1 MKGATYILLV
11 ILTCFGSCGPAI
23 YQSSNFDKKQ
33 RKIKIIAKLPFS
45 VNIDMHHLPKGI
57 TPENIRNAEEKTGY
71 DLQSSSYTWFLKR
84 QDKYTTVFQDIDK
97 TNAILRKEKISY
109 SDIALQDKSKI
120 CKLLGVDAVI
130 SGRSS
135 MSKPMTEIAAVAVGL
150 ISGAW
155 GPTNSIS
162 NVLTIHDMKAKLLW
176 KYDHNASG
184 SVLTS
189 PDSLI
194 KSLMKNASRKF
205 PFKK

>member
-1 MKGATYILLV
+1 KRAVESRLNIIEMLHQGPHSEYYHIWYDQIILELDD
-11 ILTCFGSCGPAI
+11 L
-23 YQSSNFDKKQ
+23 SS
-33 RKIKIIAKLPFS
+33 
-45 VNIDMHHLPKGI
+45 
-57 TPENIRNAEEKTGY
+57 
-71 DLQSSSYTWFLKR
+71 
-84 QDKYTTVFQDIDK
+84 
-97 TNAILRKEKISY
+97 
-109 SDIALQDKSKI
+109 KSKI